1 MFYRPLQTSR
11 VTGNAGTPVATLAE
25 AKDEL
30 HVLHNEFDSLI
41 GRHLA
46 TAIAEIDGLNTIS
59 GRALGPQVWDV
70 FTRVDAGETGVLL
83 RIPDFVSLVGV
94 FFIGGQVVELESAE
108 ASVVSSTEVVI
119 RWDETVS
126 PDFKLPEAPNLR
138 VRCNVGANPIPPA
151 AATAAL
157 LRTRQ
162 LFYEHKPQV
171 ETAWHRTLSSFR
183 INASA
188 A

>member
-1 MFYRPLQTSR
+1 MFYHPLQTSR
-11 VTGNAGTPVATLAE
+11 VAGNAGPPVATLAE
-25 AKDEL
+25 AKEEL
-30 HVLHNEFDSLI
+30 RVLHNQFDSLI

-70 FTRVDAGETGVLL
+70 FTRVEAGENGVVL

-94 FFIGGQVVELESAE
+94 YFIGDQVVELESAE
-108 ASVVSSTEVVI
+108 ATVVSRTEVTL

-126 PDFKLPEAPNLR
+126 PDFRLPEAPNLR
-138 VRCNVGANPIPPA
+138 VRCNIGISPIPAP

-157 LRTRQ
+157 LRVRQ

-171 ETAWHRTLSSFR
+171 EAAWNRAVSSFR